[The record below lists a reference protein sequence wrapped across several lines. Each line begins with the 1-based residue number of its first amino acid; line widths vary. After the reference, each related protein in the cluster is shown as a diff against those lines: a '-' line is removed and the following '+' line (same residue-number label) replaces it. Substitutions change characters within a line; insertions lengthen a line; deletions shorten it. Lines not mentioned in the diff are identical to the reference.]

1 MRGLACD
8 MAHPSFDIIRTIIDS
23 SGLAAP
29 TGPEPGQTPEDQALG
44 WRDALEQFATE
55 AAPPEGIT
63 LTPLRIG
70 SMAVDLLA
78 PTPTQSG
85 SHNQQHLDDEFPTI
99 DLSGPLLVYL
109 HGGGYSAGSRATHR
123 DIAGRLAQTANI
135 TTAVLEYPLAPESP
149 FPAAI
154 EAVAECIDD
163 LSSHGVHANQII
175 LAGDSAG
182 GGLCVGTL
190 MKLRDQGRT
199 LPLGAVLLSPW
210 VDLTVSDTR
219 SVDLDGH
226 DPLIGVYALQTLASV
241 YASPEERSLPLAS
254 PVFGNLAGLP
264 PIQIHVGDREVL
276 YPDALRLHDAIIDHG
291 GSSDLHVYKE
301 LTHVFQLMPPEIVP
315 ETGESFERARDFIN
329 TLLTESE
336 TP

>member
-1 MRGLACD
+1 
-8 MAHPSFDIIRTIIDS
+8 MAHPSFEIIQTIIDS

-29 TGPEPGQTPEDQALG
+29 RGPEPGQSLADQALG
-44 WRDALEQFATE
+44 WRDALEQFAGE
-55 AAPPEGIT
+55 SAPPEGIT

-70 SMAVDLLA
+70 NMAVDLLS
-78 PTPTQSG
+78 PVPVDNVSED
-85 SHNQQHLDDEFPTI
+85 QQRREDEFPTI

-123 DIAGRLAQTANI
+123 DIAGRLARTANI
-135 TTAVLEYPLAPESP
+135 TTAVPEYPLAPESP
-149 FPAAI
+149 FPAAVD
-154 EAVAECIDD
+154 AVAELIDD
-163 LSSHGVHANQII
+163 LSNHGVHADKII

-182 GGLCVGTL
+182 GGLGVATM
-190 MKLRDQGRT
+190 MKLRDQGAA
-199 LPLGAVLLSPW
+199 LPLGAVLISPW

-219 SVDLDGH
+219 SFDLDGQ
-226 DPLIGVYALQTLASV
+226 DPLIGVYAIQTLASV
-241 YASPEERSLPLAS
+241 YATPEEQSMPLAS

-264 PIQIHVGDREVL
+264 PMQIHVGDLEVL
-276 YPDALRLHDAIIDHG
+276 FPDALRLHEAIIDHG

-315 ETGESFERARDFIN
+315 ESGESFERARDFIN